1 MTITSRLVKQIP
13 SQSDLSIQPSKV
25 INGDILV
32 QSDHYAASILC
43 SPDIEKI
50 MNLENETWVPALRA
64 TRETILSRL
73 AMNHHILAIHQ
84 NNALLGMVGW
94 SYSSFS
100 YEDSPALFP
109 KNFQEFSF
117 SQSVDPS
124 AAYSAFI
131 YNVGVKP
138 SARKKGIG
146 SLLLSN
152 TLEKIK
158 GDGISQV
165 FLDSRM
171 PSYYGSYS
179 SGNEL
184 IMISYRFQHCVDEY
198 FITHKMPFKH
208 ELALDE
214 TVRFYF
220 ENGFEPWFM
229 RKGFIQDEA
238 SGNIRLICHR
248 AL

>member
-1 MTITSRLVKQIP
+1 MTITSRLVKQTP
-13 SQSDLSIQPSKV
+13 SQSGLFTQPSKV
-25 INGDILV
+25 MNGEIV
-32 QSDHYAASILC
+32 IQSDNYAACMLY
-43 SPDIEKI
+43 SPDIDKI
-50 MNLENETWVPALRA
+50 INLENETWVPALRA

-73 AMNHHILAIHQ
+73 AMNHHVLAIHQ
-84 NNALLGMVGW
+84 NNTLLGMVGW

-109 KNFQEFSF
+109 KNFKEFSF

-152 TLEKIK
+152 ILEKIK

-171 PSYYGSYS
+171 PSYHGSYS
-179 SGNEL
+179 SENEL
-184 IMISYRFQHCVDEY
+184 IMINYRFQHCVDEY
-198 FITHKMPFKH
+198 FITNKMPFKH
-208 ELALDE
+208 ELALDQ

-229 RKGFIQDEA
+229 RKGYIKDEA
-238 SGNIRLICHR
+238 SGDIRLICHR